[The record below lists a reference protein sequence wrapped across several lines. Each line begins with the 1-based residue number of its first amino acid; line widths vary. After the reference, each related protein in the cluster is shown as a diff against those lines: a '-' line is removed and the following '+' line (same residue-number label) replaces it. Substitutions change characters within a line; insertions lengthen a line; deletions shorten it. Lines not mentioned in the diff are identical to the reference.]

1 MSALVQLVGV
11 SKTFGDAAAVHATD
25 LSVERGKT
33 TVLIGPSGCGKST
46 LLRLIIGLIQPD
58 SGQIQFDGTQLRADK
73 PARHNLGEGGIDIVR
88 RRIGYVIQEGGL
100 FPHLTARGNI
110 LLMARHLGR
119 ADNEMRA
126 RLSELCGLTRFPENL
141 LGRYPL
147 ELSGGQ
153 RQRVSLMRALMLS
166 PELLLLDEPL
176 GALDPLVRAALQKDL
191 KEIFARLRQ
200 TALLVTHDLAEA
212 AYLGDEI
219 VLMNEGRIVQ
229 QGSLADLREKP
240 ASNFVSEFI
249 NAQRGL
255 ALI

>member
-58 SGQIQFDGTQLRADK
+58 SGEIQFDGTQLH
-73 PARHNLGEGGIDIVR
+73 PSEIDIVR

-100 FPHLTARGNI
+100 FPHLTARGNV

-119 ADNEMRA
+119 DKNEMLS
-126 RLSELCGLTRFPENL
+126 RLSELSALTRFPENL
-141 LGRYPL
+141 LDRYPL

-176 GALDPLVRAALQKDL
+176 GALDPLVRASLQKDL

-200 TALLVTHDLAEA
+200 TVLFVTHDLAEA
-212 AYLGDEI
+212 IYFGDEI
-219 VLMNEGRIVQ
+219 VLMNEGRVVQ
-229 QGSLADLREKP
+229 KGSVTDLREKP
-240 ASNFVSEFI
+240 ADAFVSEFI
-249 NAQRGL
+249 NAQRGIPIL
-255 ALI
+255 

>member
-1 MSALVQLVGV
+1 MSALVQLSGV
-11 SKTFGDAAAVHATD
+11 SKTFGDAAAIHSID

-46 LLRLIIGLIQPD
+46 LLRLIIGLLQPD
-58 SGQIQFDGTQLRADK
+58 DGEIKFNGTRLSTD
-73 PARHNLGEGGIDIVR
+73 NIR
-88 RRIGYVIQEGGL
+88 RQIGYVIQEGGL
-100 FPHLTARGNI
+100 FPHLTALGNI

-119 ADNEMRA
+119 DENEIVT
-126 RLSELCGLTRFPENL
+126 RLGELCALTRFPENL
-141 LGRYPL
+141 LDRYPA
-147 ELSGGQ
+147 ELSGCQ

-191 KEIFARLRQ
+191 KEIFARLQQ
-200 TALLVTHDLAEA
+200 TALLVMHDLAEA
-212 AYLGDEI
+212 AYLGNKI
-219 VLMNEGRIVQ
+219 VLLNEGRIVQ
-229 QGSLADLREKP
+229 QGSLTDLREKP

-255 ALI
+255 MLT

>member
-1 MSALVQLVGV
+1 MSALVELVDV
-11 SKTFGDAAAVHATD
+11 SKNYDGAPALWPTN
-25 LSVERGKT
+25 LSIERGKT

-46 LLRLIIGLIQPD
+46 LLRLVIGLLEPD
-58 SGQIQFDGTQLRADK
+58 SGAIEFDGEQTTGD
-73 PARHNLGEGGIDIVR
+73 NIDNVR

-110 LLMARHLGR
+110 ALMTRYLGR
-119 ADNEMRA
+119 SEDELQP
-126 RLSELCGLTRFPENL
+126 RLKELCALTRFPEEL
-141 LGRYPL
+141 LDRYPL

-176 GALDPLVRAALQKDL
+176 GALDPLVRASLQKDL
-191 KEIFARLRQ
+191 KEIFARLNQ

-229 QGSLADLREKP
+229 QGSIVDLREQP
-240 ASNFVSEFI
+240 ATAFVTEFI
-249 NAQRGL
+249 NAQRAIL
-255 ALI
+255 LT

>member
-11 SKTFGDAAAVHATD
+11 SKTFGDAAAVHAVD

-46 LLRLIIGLIQPD
+46 LLRLIIGLLEPD
-58 SGQIQFDGTQLRADK
+58 SGEIQFDGTQLRADK
-73 PARHNLGEGGIDIVR
+73 IDIVR

-119 ADNEMRA
+119 DENRMRA
-126 RLSELCGLTRFPENL
+126 RLGELCSLTRFPESL
-141 LGRYPL
+141 LDRYPL

-176 GALDPLVRAALQKDL
+176 GALDPLVRASLQRDL
-191 KEIFARLRQ
+191 KEIFGRLQQ

-212 AYLGDEI
+212 AYFGDTI

-229 QGSLADLREKP
+229 QGSIVDLREKP
-240 ASNFVSEFI
+240 ASDFVSEFI
-249 NAQRGL
+249 NAQRSL
-255 ALI
+255 AVI

>member
-1 MSALVQLVGV
+1 MSALVRLVDV
-11 SKTFGDAAAVHATD
+11 SKRYADAAALHPTD
-25 LSVERGKT
+25 LSIEHAKT

-46 LLRLIIGLIQPD
+46 LLRLIIRLIQPD
-58 SGQIQFDGTQLRADK
+58 SGSITFE
-73 PARHNLGEGGIDIVR
+73 GEPITPDNIDTLR

-100 FPHLTARGNI
+100 FPHLTARANVV
-110 LLMARHLGR
+110 LMARHVGR
-119 ADNEMRA
+119 SQEEMQP
-126 RLSELCGLTRFPENL
+126 RLQELCDLTRFSENL
-141 LGRYPL
+141 LSRYPV

-176 GALDPLVRAALQKDL
+176 GALDPLVRAALQKEL

-200 TALLVTHDLAEA
+200 TTLFVTHDLAEA

-219 VLMNEGRIVQ
+219 VLMNEGHIVQ

-240 ASNFVSEFI
+240 ANDFVREFI
-249 NAQRGL
+249 NSQR
-255 ALI
+255 ALVFT

>member
-1 MSALVQLVGV
+1 MSALVQLLEV
-11 SKTFGDAAAVHATD
+11 SKRYADTPALHPTD
-25 LSVERGKT
+25 LSIERGRT

-46 LLRLIIGLIQPD
+46 LLRLIIGLVEPD
-58 SGQIQFDGTQLRADK
+58 SGSIEFNGAPIGAD
-73 PARHNLGEGGIDIVR
+73 NIDNVR

-100 FPHLTARGNI
+100 FPHLTARNNAT
-110 LLMARHLGR
+110 LMARHLGR
-119 ADNEMRA
+119 KYQETKE
-126 RLSELCGLTRFPENL
+126 RLSELCQLTRLSESL
-141 LGRYPL
+141 VERYPL

-176 GALDPLVRAALQKDL
+176 GALDPLVRASLQKDL
-191 KEIFARLRQ
+191 KAIFAELKQ

-229 QGSLADLREKP
+229 KGTIIDLRDRP
-240 ASNFVSEFI
+240 ANPFVSEFI
-249 NAQRGL
+249 NAQRGI
-255 ALI
+255 ASV